1 MINNDDLNAT
11 NTKQFVEY
19 GKDVCMRCKG
29 LREIWVYKDTEE
41 STKLKVDCP
50 MCSEQRPPQEL
61 RNLGLI

>member
-11 NTKQFVEY
+11 NTEKFVEY

-29 LREIWVYKDTEE
+29 LREIWVFKDTEE
-41 STKLKVDCP
+41 STRLKVDCP

-61 RNLGLI
+61 REQGLI

>member
-1 MINNDDLNAT
+1 MINNDDLNT
-11 NTKQFVEY
+11 KNTKQFIEY
-19 GKDVCMRCKG
+19 GKNVCMRCKD

-41 STKLKVDCP
+41 STRLKVDCQ